1 VGSSVFSSTSI
12 VPDFFAEKQ
21 ACRPGLSLKFLIAS
35 VSSQIVSIDA
45 DVPDVDASPLL
56 LSIVA
61 TLIATS
67 SDADAANKIPGKL
80 LDGARLFFLFP
91 TLRRRRRRCS
101 SFSRATEPP
110 PATRQ
115 QHVVVVIVVSFLT
128 SPRRRSPGS
137 KVVGGSFPSRYDASA
152 DFRYRSSLFF
162 PFALCASLCG
172 YGF

>member
-1 VGSSVFSSTSI
+1 M
-12 VPDFFAEKQ
+12 PDFFAEKQ

-80 LDGARLFFLFP
+80 VDGARLFFLFP
-91 TLRRRRRRCS
+91 TLRRRRRRRCS

-115 QHVVVVIVVSFLT
+115 QHVVVVVVIVVSFLT

-152 DFRYRSSLFF
+152 DFRRIAALFF
-162 PFALCASLCG
+162 PFEYKHSTPPCG